1 MKSIWLA
8 LSMIALANI
17 LALAGVIGW
26 LGATDR
32 LNADRVRRIREL
44 LAKPA
49 AVEAAEQQAQLV
61 AQQEAVQ
68 QQLAADKLAR
78 PPIPASDRIAADQA
92 ESELSLQRMLR
103 RQREIDDL
111 GSQLLRRQDELDR
124 REKELLGRIAA
135 FEDQKRKYMEIE
147 GAAQFQA
154 ALATLEGLKARE
166 AKAML
171 ESLMSKGASDEVI
184 AYLARMDERKRAAI
198 VSEFAKEQPSVAAD
212 LLERLRTRGV
222 TAAGTA
228 DGAPRAEDPAADA
241 ADRRPA
247 S

>member
-1 MKSIWLA
+1 MKSIWMI

-17 LALAGVIGW
+17 LALAGFVGW

-32 LNADRVRRIREL
+32 LNSERVMKLKEMF
-44 LAKPA
+44 AKPIA
-49 AVEAAEQQAQLV
+49 TEAAEQQAVLV
-61 AQQEAVQ
+61 AQTDAQQKAIEAE
-68 QQLAADKLAR
+68 KLAQ
-78 PPIPASDRIAADQA
+78 PPVPAAERLAQDRAAA
-92 ESELSLQRMLR
+92 ELDTQRMLR

-124 REKELLGRIAA
+124 REKELVERIAA
-135 FEDQKRKYMEIE
+135 FDAQKKKYLEIE
-147 GAAQFQA
+147 GAVQFQA

-171 ESLMSKGASDEVI
+171 EVMMTKGLNDEVI
-184 AYLARMDERKRAAI
+184 AYLAKMDEKKRSSI

-222 TAAGTA
+222 STAETAAGS
-228 DGAPRAEDPAADA
+228 PRAEDAAADA
-241 ADRRPA
+241 PA
-247 S
+247 SSPAS